1 MELTERLQAIQSIF
15 ARRKKLKLEPVIPSE
30 EVASI
35 EQKYGFQLPKE
46 YRAFITTLGNG
57 ATLQP
62 ISNDCDELCPFA
74 DSPNLTLTAKPF
86 PLTESMDW
94 TQDDSFGTGSED
106 DEIEQSNAAFDAV
119 TQNGQLVLM
128 HDPCEGG
135 LTWVLIVT
143 GERRGEVWLR
153 DEDGYLRLPDCSFL
167 DWLELYLNKKLMRL
181 VNDLF
186 REQKMSEKKEPPME
200 KIRSL
205 MTKKSNQKIEWN
217 PPIPMSEVLA
227 FEARHNITL
236 PEEYKQFIT
245 EVADGCNK
253 FRCHNSAGDSTFYSL
268 KDMDSLLNLDKPFYF
283 EENSGEVIDELTC
296 IIGPKAYCSRNPIW
310 TSKFGEIPREDPLS
324 KVWASPDYSVLHGVL
339 PFAFYDDERGHE
351 RFNFNTQAVLI
362 VNGPLKGQI
371 WRAKKYTL
379 CPGKED
385 TTFFSWII
393 DMLEGYIA

>member
-1 MELTERLQAIQSIF
+1 MELLERLNEIRKIF
-15 ARRKKLKLEPVIPSE
+15 ARRKTIELKPTIQPE
-30 EVASI
+30 EVDLL

-74 DSPNLTLTAKPF
+74 DSPNLTLAAKPF

-94 TQDDSFGTGSED
+94 TEDDSFGTGSED

-128 HDPCEGG
+128 YDPCEGG

-143 GERRGEVWLR
+143 GERQGEVWLR
-153 DEDGYLRLPDCSFL
+153 DEDGYLRLTDCSFL
-167 DWLELYLNKKLMRL
+167 ESLKLYRKKKLMRL

-186 REQKMSEKKEPPME
+186 HEQKMNQKKEPPME

-205 MTKKSNQKIEWN
+205 MTKKSNQKIQWN

-253 FRCHNSAGDSTFYSL
+253 FNSNNSVEGGTFYSL

-283 EENSGEVIDELTC
+283 QENTDKVRYELTHVL
-296 IIGPKAYCSRNPIW
+296 GPEAYGPENPVWI
-310 TSKFGEIPREDPLS
+310 SKFGEISREDPLS

-339 PFAFYDDERGHE
+339 PFAFYNDERGHE
-351 RFNFNTQAVLI
+351 CLDLNTQAVLI
-362 VNGPLKGQI
+362 VNGPLKGQV
-371 WRAKKYTL
+371 WRAKKYIL
-379 CPGKED
+379 YPGKED